1 MYNLS
6 KIKGDNNNRVN
17 LTQIIQ
23 LIIQINKLII

>member
-6 KIKGDNNNRVN
+6 KIKGDNNNKIN